1 MKLPRVSGPIRQV
14 SGSSRRCNVRWNR
27 LRGTSPHAVRTMLE
41 IRPARE
47 GFIVFDTDEQEAIMR
62 FKSRDEAADLVV
74 VTLSPYL

>member
-1 MKLPRVSGPIRQV
+1 
-14 SGSSRRCNVRWNR
+14 
-27 LRGTSPHAVRTMLE
+27 MLE

-74 VTLSPYL
+74 ELVIAESREQLRAWKPPSARRQFYLAQ